1 MNNTIKAL
9 IGGLIVAGTAELF
22 YQYGKGIGIGALKKG
37 NFNYEQVIELLKR
50 GEETSKG
57 IRKYRFMFI
66 RKVAEDL

>member
-37 NFNYEQVIELLKR
+37 QLQLRTGDRAVKTRRRDQQRNP
-50 GEETSKG
+50 
-57 IRKYRFMFI
+57 
-66 RKVAEDL
+66 